1 MNLSDEEIR
10 KGCLRNSSKA
20 QKALFMRYHGVFQGI
35 CLRYGKDRAEVE
47 DVLIEGFTRIYKN
60 MKSYNGKGSFEGWMK
75 RIIINTAIDNFR
87 KNKKHYY
94 HEDILE
100 YEDKF
105 SQEPLVIENFSVEDI
120 LKTIQDLPPGYRIVF
135 NLYAI
140 EGFSHK
146 EIAEKLGISANT
158 SKTQLLKARKKLQ
171 VQLKQLKGA
180 VLNLNAG

>member
-20 QKALFMRYHGVFQGI
+20 QKALFQKYHGVFQGI
-35 CLRYGKDRAEVE
+35 CMRYGKDKAEVE
-47 DVLIEGFTRIYKN
+47 DVLIEGFTRIYKKMN
-60 MKSYNGKGSFEGWMK
+60 SYNGKGSFEGWMK

-94 HEDILE
+94 HEDILD
-100 YEDKF
+100 YEEHF
-105 SQEPLVIENFSVEDI
+105 STEPLVVEQFSVDDI
-120 LKTIQDLPPGYRIVF
+120 LKTIQELPPGYRMVF

-140 EGFSHK
+140 EGYSHK
-146 EIAEKLGISANT
+146 EIAEVLEISVNT

-171 VQLKQLKGA
+171 ARLSELKGS
-180 VLNLNAG
+180 VLNLNVG